1 MIKTE
6 IEIKKEDL
14 LSMFNDLEKI
24 LDKMAKDSYIK
35 IKILKTKL
43 EIPTY
48 TNQEI
53 IEKYQIELINEENN
67 IIAKYEGGER
77 LIWSDS
83 PYQTEKYFKS
93 NNLYLPLYSL
103 DKLNSYLKDMTSS
116 ARKLVNYILSRIPTN
131 TKKATIYIEAKIY
144 IDKNTVSPKIVF
156 IKKNQEKNQEII
168 EGIRYYNDKTEITV
182 YL

>member
-6 IEIKKEDL
+6 VEIKKEDL

-24 LDKMAKDSYIK
+24 LDKMARDSYIK

-48 TNQEI
+48 TNQDL
-53 IEKYQIELINEENN
+53 IEKYQIELINKENN

-93 NNLYLPLYSL
+93 SNLYLPLYSL
-103 DKLNSYLKDMTSS
+103 DKLNSHLKDIASS
-116 ARKLVNYILSRIPTN
+116 TRKLVNYILSRIPTN
-131 TKKATIYIEAKIY
+131 TKKATIYIEAKLY
-144 IDKNTVSPKIVF
+144 INKSMTSSPRIIF
-156 IKKNQEKNQEII
+156 IKKNQEIMER
-168 EGIRYYNDKTEITV
+168 IRYYNDKTEITV

>member
-93 NNLYLPLYSL
+93 SNLYLPLYSL
-103 DKLNSYLKDMTSS
+103 DKLNSYLKDIASS
-116 ARKLVNYILSRIPTN
+116 ARKLVNYISSRIPTN
-131 TKKATIYIEAKIY
+131 TRKATIYIEAKLY
-144 IDKNTVSPKIVF
+144 INKSMTSSPRIIF
-156 IKKNQEKNQEII
+156 IKKNQEII
-168 EGIRYYNDKTEITV
+168 AGIRYYNDKTEITV